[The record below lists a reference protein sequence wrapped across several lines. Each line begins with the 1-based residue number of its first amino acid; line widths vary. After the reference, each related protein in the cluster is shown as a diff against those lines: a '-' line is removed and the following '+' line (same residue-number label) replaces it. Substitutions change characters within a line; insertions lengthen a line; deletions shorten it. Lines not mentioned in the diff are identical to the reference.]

1 MTKSVNQSW
10 AVSQKFRNRYG
21 STWADL
27 DFFFKDRIYSNTFKS
42 DPMNTNVGA
51 LQIEGM
57 SLPFKYKDLIMYNK
71 KATKLGAQTHRS
83 DIAEKFAVDIK
94 SKTFMLNR
102 QEINRLRETLDDALT
117 TVQRSYELGLY
128 L

>member
-10 AVSQKFRNRYG
+10 AVSQKFRTRYG

-27 DFFFKDRIYSNTFKS
+27 DFFFKDKVSAGNFKT
-42 DPMNTNVGA
+42 DPMNTNIGA
-51 LQIEGM
+51 LQLEGI

-83 DIAEKFAVDIK
+83 DLAEKFAVDIK

-102 QEINRLRETLDDALT
+102 QEINRLRETLDDALV

>member
-10 AVSQKFRNRYG
+10 AISQKFRNRYG

-27 DFFFKDRIYSNTFKS
+27 DFFFKDRVYSNIFKS

-51 LQIEGM
+51 LQLEGM

-83 DIAEKFAVDIK
+83 DLAEKFAVDIK

-102 QEINRLRETLDDALT
+102 QEINRLRETLDDALV

>member
-10 AVSQKFRNRYG
+10 AVSQKFRTRYG

-27 DFFFKDRIYSNTFKS
+27 DFFFKDKVSAGNFKT
-42 DPMNTNVGA
+42 DPMNTNIGA
-51 LQIEGM
+51 LQLEGI
-57 SLPFKYKDLIMYNK
+57 SLPFKYKDLILYNK

-83 DIAEKFAVDIK
+83 DISEKFAIDIK

-102 QEINRLRETLDDALT
+102 QEINRLRETLDDALV

>member
-10 AVSQKFRNRYG
+10 AISQKFRNRYG
-21 STWADL
+21 SIWADI
-27 DFFFKDRIYSNTFKS
+27 DFFFKDKVYSRTFKN
-42 DPMNTNVGA
+42 DPMNVDIGS
-51 LQIEGM
+51 LQLDGI
-57 SLPFKYKDLIMYNK
+57 SIPFKYKDLIKFNKLITKKGYN
-71 KATKLGAQTHRS
+71 THRA
-83 DIAEKFAVDIK
+83 DISEKFAVDIK

-102 QEINRLRETLDDALT
+102 QEINRLRETLQDTLT

>member
-10 AVSQKFRNRYG
+10 AISQKFRDRYG
-21 STWADL
+21 STWADI
-27 DFFFKDRIYSNTFKS
+27 DFFFKEKVYSRTFKN
-42 DPMNTNVGA
+42 DPMNVNIGS
-51 LQIEGM
+51 LQLGGI
-57 SLPFKYKDLIMYNK
+57 SIPFKYKDLIQANKQVTKKGYN
-71 KATKLGAQTHRS
+71 THRA
-83 DIAEKFAVDIK
+83 DISEKFEVDIK

-102 QEINRLRETLDDALT
+102 QEINRLRETLQDTLT

>member
-10 AVSQKFRNRYG
+10 AVSQKFRTRYG

-27 DFFFKDRIYSNTFKS
+27 DFFFKDKVSAGNFKT
-42 DPMNTNVGA
+42 DPMNTNIGA
-51 LQIEGM
+51 LQLEGI
-57 SLPFKYKDLIMYNK
+57 SLPFKYKDLILYNK

-83 DIAEKFAVDIK
+83 NISEKFAIDIK

-102 QEINRLRETLDDALT
+102 QEINRLRETLDDALV
-117 TVQRSYELGLY
+117 TVHRSYELGLY

>member
-10 AVSQKFRNRYG
+10 SVSQKFRTRYG

-27 DFFFKDRIYSNTFKS
+27 DFFFKDKVSAGSFKT
-42 DPMNTNVGA
+42 DPMNTNIGS
-51 LQIEGM
+51 LQIAGT
-57 SLPFKYKDLIMYNK
+57 SIPFRYKDLINYAK
-71 KATKLGAQTHRS
+71 KATKLGGATYRS
-83 DIAEKFAVDIK
+83 DLSEKFDFEVR
-94 SKTFMLNR
+94 SKNIRLNR
-102 QEINRLRETLDDALT
+102 QEINRLRETLDDALV

>member
-10 AVSQKFRNRYG
+10 AVSQKFRTRYG

-27 DFFFKDRIYSNTFKS
+27 DFFFKDKVSAGNFKT
-42 DPMNTNVGA
+42 DPMNTNIGA
-51 LQIEGM
+51 LQLEGI
-57 SLPFKYKDLIMYNK
+57 SLPFKYKDLILYNK

-83 DIAEKFAVDIK
+83 DISEKFAIDIK

-102 QEINRLRETLDDALT
+102 QEINRLRETLDDALV
-117 TVQRSYELGLY
+117 TVHRSYELGLY

>member
-10 AVSQKFRNRYG
+10 AVSQKFRTRYG

-27 DFFFKDRIYSNTFKS
+27 DFFFKDKVSAGNFKT
-42 DPMNTNVGA
+42 DPMNTNIGA
-51 LQIEGM
+51 LQLEGI
-57 SLPFKYKDLIMYNK
+57 SLPFKYKDLILYNK

-83 DIAEKFAVDIK
+83 NISEKFAIDIK

-102 QEINRLRETLDDALT
+102 QEINRLRETLDDALL

>member
-10 AVSQKFRNRYG
+10 AISQKFRNRYG
-21 STWADL
+21 SIWADI
-27 DFFFKDRIYSNTFKS
+27 DFFFKDKVYSRTFKN
-42 DPMNTNVGA
+42 DPMNVDIGS
-51 LQIEGM
+51 LQLDGI
-57 SLPFKYKDLIMYNK
+57 SIPFKYKDLIKFSKLITKKGYN
-71 KATKLGAQTHRS
+71 THRA
-83 DIAEKFAVDIK
+83 DISEKFAIDIK

-102 QEINRLRETLDDALT
+102 QEINRLRETLQDTLT

>member
-10 AVSQKFRNRYG
+10 SVSRKFRTRYG

-27 DFFFKDRIYSNTFKS
+27 DFFFKDKVSASSFKT
-42 DPMNTNVGA
+42 DPMNTDIGS
-51 LQIEGM
+51 LQLAGTSI
-57 SLPFKYKDLIMYNK
+57 PFRYKDLINYSK
-71 KATKLGAQTHRS
+71 KATKLGGSTYKAQLS
-83 DIAEKFAVDIK
+83 EKFEFEVK
-94 SKTFMLNR
+94 SKTILLNR
-102 QEINRLRETLDDALT
+102 QEINRLRETLDDAMI

>member
-10 AVSQKFRNRYG
+10 AISQKFRNRYG

-27 DFFFKDRIYSNTFKS
+27 DFFFKDRVYSNIFKS
-42 DPMNTNVGA
+42 DPMNTNVGS
-51 LQIEGM
+51 LQLEGM

-83 DIAEKFAVDIK
+83 DLQEKFAVDIK

-102 QEINRLRETLDDALT
+102 QEINRLRETLDDALV

>member
-10 AVSQKFRNRYG
+10 AVSQKFRTRYG

-27 DFFFKDRIYSNTFKS
+27 DFFFKDKVSAGNFKT
-42 DPMNTNVGA
+42 DPMNTNIGA
-51 LQIEGM
+51 LQLEGII
-57 SLPFKYKDLIMYNK
+57 LPFKYKDLILYNK

-83 DIAEKFAVDIK
+83 DISEKFAIDIK

-102 QEINRLRETLDDALT
+102 QEINRLRETLDDALL

>member
-10 AVSQKFRNRYG
+10 AVSQKFRTRYG

-27 DFFFKDRIYSNTFKS
+27 DFFFKDKVSAGNFKT
-42 DPMNTNVGA
+42 DPMNTNIGA
-51 LQIEGM
+51 LQLEGI
-57 SLPFKYKDLIMYNK
+57 SLPFKYKDLILYNK

-83 DIAEKFAVDIK
+83 DISEKFAIDIK

-102 QEINRLRETLDDALT
+102 QEINRLRETLDDVLV

>member
-10 AVSQKFRNRYG
+10 AVSQKFRTRYG

-27 DFFFKDRIYSNTFKS
+27 DFFFKDKVSAGNFKT
-42 DPMNTNVGA
+42 DPMNTNIGA
-51 LQIEGM
+51 LQLEGI
-57 SLPFKYKDLIMYNK
+57 SLPFKYKDLILYNK

-83 DIAEKFAVDIK
+83 DISEKFAIDIK

-102 QEINRLRETLDDALT
+102 QEINRLRETLDDALL

>member
-10 AVSQKFRNRYG
+10 AVSQKFRTRYG

-27 DFFFKDRIYSNTFKS
+27 DFFFKDKVSAGNFKT
-42 DPMNTNVGA
+42 DPMNTNIGA
-51 LQIEGM
+51 LQLEGI
-57 SLPFKYKDLIMYNK
+57 SLPFKYKDLILYNK

-83 DIAEKFAVDIK
+83 NISEKFAIDIK

-102 QEINRLRETLDDALT
+102 QEINRLRETLDDVLV

>member
-10 AVSQKFRNRYG
+10 SVSQKFRTRYG

-27 DFFFKDRIYSNTFKS
+27 DFFFKDKVSAESFK
-42 DPMNTNVGA
+42 T
-51 LQIEGM
+51 
-57 SLPFKYKDLIMYNK
+57 DLINYSK
-71 KATKLGAQTHRS
+71 KATKLGGATHRS
-83 DIAEKFAVDIK
+83 DLSEKFDFEVR
-94 SKTFMLNR
+94 SKNIQLNR
-102 QEINRLRETLDDALT
+102 QEINRLRETLDDALV